1 MPEASSDLAAQKSA
15 WVLSK
20 EEKPK
25 RRLFMLKKKKKNPIW
40 AVETRQGKK
49 RKKVTRSKV
58 VFSSAL
64 EDPSPAFYA

>member
-1 MPEASSDLAAQKSA
+1 MPEASSDSAAQMSA

-25 RRLFMLKKKKKNPIW
+25 RRLFMLKKKNPIW

>member
-1 MPEASSDLAAQKSA
+1 MPEASSDLAAQMSA

-25 RRLFMLKKKKKNPIW
+25 RRLFMLKKKKNPIW

-58 VFSSAL
+58 VFGSAL